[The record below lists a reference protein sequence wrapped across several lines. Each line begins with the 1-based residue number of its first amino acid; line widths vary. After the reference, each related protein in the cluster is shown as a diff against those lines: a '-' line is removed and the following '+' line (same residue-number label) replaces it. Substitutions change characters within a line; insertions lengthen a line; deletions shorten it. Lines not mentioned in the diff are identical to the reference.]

1 MLLKIGALKNF
12 ENFNGKKPVLESP
25 FKNVTAP
32 EACNFI
38 KKNLQHRYFPVKFA
52 KFLRAPFF
60 TEHLR
65 WVFLRYETVT
75 I

>member
-38 KKNLQHRYFPVKFA
+38 KKNLQHRYFPVKLA

-65 WVFLRYETVT
+65 WVFLR
-75 I
+75 